1 MRIIQVSP
9 GGIAERHF
17 GALLKLAELAGGSLG
32 GRRLLDSFYFQCRLK
47 NLRPKTLKCYADR
60 LAYLVNWAQHLGKDI
75 HQLQRQDLEQY
86 LNSIIDTVSPET
98 VNGRIRVFKVFY
110 AYCQAEA
117 LMGHNPAERISLLRV
132 DEKPKPVLHPQ
143 QVSLILDVCPD
154 SFAGLRD
161 KCLILALFD
170 AMMRSG
176 EASRLR
182 TSEIDLRDRVITI
195 DRSKS
200 RKPRYIPF
208 SPLTAKLFHLYMIR
222 FRERLPGPEFFCY
235 RNGHPVDTFLIYRNI
250 KKRGRRAGLEVN
262 PHLLRHSGATA
273 YNESG
278 GNLAVLQ
285 RILGHSS
292 IRTTQRYLHPGN
304 DTIRQDHDLH
314 GPANLLAG

>member
-1 MRIIQVSP
+1 MR
-9 GGIAERHF
+9 HN
-17 GALLKLAELAGGSLG
+17 ALQIL
-32 GRRLLDSFYFQCRLK
+32 
-47 NLRPKTLKCYADR
+47 
-60 LAYLVNWAQHLGKDI
+60 
-75 HQLQRQDLEQY
+75 
-86 LNSIIDTVSPET
+86 PET

-110 AYCQAEA
+110 SYCTDEG
-117 LMGHNPAERISLLRV
+117 LIDHSPVERIGLLRV

-143 QVSLILDVCPD
+143 QISLLLSACPD
-154 SFAGLRD
+154 TFAGQRD
-161 KCLILALFD
+161 RCLALALFD
-170 AMMRSG
+170 GMMRSG
-176 EASRLR
+176 EASRLK

-208 SPLTAKLFHLYMIR
+208 SPLTAKLFHLYLVKY
-222 FRERLPGPEFFCY
+222 REGLPGDHFFCY
-235 RNGHPVDTFLIYRNI
+235 RNGNPVDTFLIYRNI
-250 KKRGRRAGLEVN
+250 KKRGRSVGLQVN

-314 GPANLLAG
+314 GPAHLLAG